1 MLLIVST
8 KAITSSKFRNIGYF
22 NSDLL
27 FKEISEFCIK
37 LQYYPH
43 HSVLCIDYSTHF
55 SLSNNYFPKSYRAF
69 SDNEEK
75 RI

>member
-1 MLLIVST
+1 MCIKIMHAHEEMLLIVTT

-37 LQYYPH
+37 PQYYPNY
-43 HSVLCIDYSTHF
+43 SVLMFIF
-55 SLSNNYFPKSYRAF
+55 F
-69 SDNEEK
+69 
-75 RI
+75 